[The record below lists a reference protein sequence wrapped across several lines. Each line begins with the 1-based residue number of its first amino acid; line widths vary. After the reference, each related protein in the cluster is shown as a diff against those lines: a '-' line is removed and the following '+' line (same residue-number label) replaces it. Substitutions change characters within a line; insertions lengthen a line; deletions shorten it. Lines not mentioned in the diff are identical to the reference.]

1 MAMEGNGPSTG
12 PLVKMD
18 VIVAG
23 TNPVAT
29 DMVAASVM
37 GFAPRDV
44 PTFDWANRA
53 GLKPT
58 SVDEIEVAWN
68 DIRPVWGAREI

>member
-1 MAMEGNGPSTG
+1 
-12 PLVKMD
+12 VKMD

-29 DMVAASVM
+29 DMVA
-37 GFAPRDV
+37 
-44 PTFDWANRA
+44 
-53 GLKPT
+53 
-58 SVDEIEVAWN
+58 WN